1 MGNILYYKLKVKNY
15 DIDSYGHVNNAVYI
29 QYLEDART
37 YFLEKFNLYL
47 SDLKDNGI
55 SIMISEIKIKYKTP
69 TFLGDILEISGQFS
83 IFTRVKSTWHHY
95 IRRGK
100 ELIAEAFVSC
110 AYVQNNHVIP
120 IPEDIY
126 KAFYPYL
133 YKEV

>member
-37 YFLEKFNLYL
+37 YFLEKFNLSL
-47 SDLKDNGI
+47 SDLKNKGI
-55 SIMISEIKIKYKTP
+55 NIIISEIKIKYKKP
-69 TFLGDILEISGQFS
+69 AFLGDILEITGQFS

-95 IRRGK
+95 IRRRK

-110 AYVQNNHVIP
+110 AYIQNNHVIP